1 MILKKLEK
9 NGKSV
14 NNFLKSYLKKEK
26 KTALLSP
33 MRYGVLSGGKKIR
46 SSIIISVGKLFGLN
60 LNKLIYLCGAVE
72 CIHSYSLFMMI
83 FHVWIMIK

>member
-14 NNFLKSYLKKEK
+14 NNFLKNYLKKEK

-33 MRYGVLSGGKKIR
+33 MR
-46 SSIIISVGKLFGLN
+46 
-60 LNKLIYLCGAVE
+60 
-72 CIHSYSLFMMI
+72 
-83 FHVWIMIK
+83 

>member
-33 MRYGVLSGGKKIR
+33 MRYGILSGGKKNK
-46 SSIIISVGKLFGLN
+46 IIHNYK
-60 LNKLIYLCGAVE
+60 CR
-72 CIHSYSLFMMI
+72 
-83 FHVWIMIK
+83 